1 MLLQTFCQRGGK
13 NAAFCLTFWK
23 AKIECIKMSF
33 GLDWDLRRRRQLRGG
48 GSCVRD
54 GCRNRLGV
62 SKRMGV
68 MGCRCSIQNYD
79 VRVSIIITWHK
90 HIENRLHLTVK
101 YVFCEFVKWC
111 IWDIS
116 AGCVCHDSAVDI
128 RKSTALKLSACWSAL
143 SRNPFSGYTLACQT
157 SFHIAVGFVV

>member
-1 MLLQTFCQRGGK
+1 
-13 NAAFCLTFWK
+13 
-23 AKIECIKMSF
+23 
-33 GLDWDLRRRRQLRGG
+33 
-48 GSCVRD
+48 
-54 GCRNRLGV
+54 
-62 SKRMGV
+62 MGV

-128 RKSTALKLSACWSAL
+128 RKSTALKLSAC
-143 SRNPFSGYTLACQT
+143 
-157 SFHIAVGFVV
+157 